1 MDVWING
8 EFVSDEDA
16 QVSAF
21 DAGFQHGI
29 GVFETM
35 VARNGCVFRVDQHMN
50 RLLDSAETLMLTD
63 RLHAEPLITAV
74 HHALKHNK
82 QTDARIRL
90 TLTGGNLN
98 ALRSTGEG
106 PSDPTILI
114 VVQPPTEYPESFF
127 TKGVSAL
134 LAPGR
139 LNPWQFTAGHKTLD
153 YWNRIAALQGA
164 ASVGAG
170 EALWLTPEAKVAS
183 GSVSNIFLVSGGT
196 LITPPARGEQLKG
209 ELVPPVLPG
218 ITRRAI
224 IELAQRAGITVKEGL
239 PSLEDVMDADEVFLT
254 NSSWHVLPV
263 TGLGLTV
270 KSDTSESENET
281 ELRHHTIADGE
292 VGNTTADLR
301 AALLEL
307 IEQETSEAMPS

>member
-16 QVSAF
+16 RVSAF

-29 GVFETM
+29 GIFETM
-35 VARNGCVFRVDQHMN
+35 IARNGRVFRADQHMD

-63 RLHAEPLITAV
+63 RLHAGPLIQAV
-74 HHALKHNK
+74 HHALEHNA
-82 QTDARIRL
+82 QTDARVRL

-106 PSDPTILI
+106 PSDPTIVI

-127 TKGVSAL
+127 AKGVSAL
-134 LAPGR
+134 LASGR
-139 LNPWQFTAGHKTLD
+139 LNPWEFTAGHKTLD
-153 YWNRIAALQGA
+153 YWNRIAALQSA

-170 EALWLTPEAKVAS
+170 EALWLTPDAKVAS
-183 GSVSNIFLVSGGT
+183 GSVSNLFFIADGILRR
-196 LITPPARGEQLKG
+196 PPARGEQLSG
-209 ELVPPVLPG
+209 EIVPPILPG

-224 IELAQRAGITVKEGL
+224 IELAQRAGITVEEAL
-239 PSLEDVMDADEVFLT
+239 PTLEDVMGADEVFLT

-270 KSDTSESENET
+270 KSQDPKSEQEA
-281 ELRHHTIADGE
+281 ELRHHPIADGE
-292 VGNTTADLR
+292 VGSTTADLR

-307 IEQETSEAMPS
+307 IEQETREKIPS